1 MSSIIL
7 LLRAARRDLEDR
19 PTDAERRIAEADR
32 VRPGRGHRRRRHP
45 AAERR
50 PMMSPIRILLVD
62 DHPVVRSGI
71 RAMLAGQP
79 DFELVGEAATGEE
92 GVEAA
97 RRLRPDVVLMDL
109 QLGPGVHGS
118 QATKRIVSDGGPRV
132 LVLTTFDTDA
142 DILAAI
148 KAGATGYLLRDA
160 PSDDLHAA
168 IRSAA
173 TGASALAPSVASRL
187 LGRVRA
193 PDATLSPREL
203 DVLGHV
209 AEGLTNRQISKWLF
223 LSETTVKTHL
233 VHIYTKLG
241 VDSRTAA
248 VAAATK
254 KGLIRSP

>member
-1 MSSIIL
+1 MT
-7 LLRAARRDLEDR
+7 
-19 PTDAERRIAEADR
+19 P
-32 VRPGRGHRRRRHP
+32 
-45 AAERR
+45 
-50 PMMSPIRILLVD
+50 PIRILLVD
-62 DHPVVRSGI
+62 DHPVVRSGL

-92 GVEAA
+92 GVAAA

-109 QLGPGVHGS
+109 QLGPAMHGS
-118 QATKRIVSDGGPRV
+118 EATRHIVAMGTAVSGPRV

-142 DILAAI
+142 DIVAAI
-148 KAGATGYLLRDA
+148 EAGATGYLLKDA

-187 LGRVRA
+187 LGRVRT
-193 PDATLSPREL
+193 PRATLSPREL
-203 DVLGHV
+203 EVLGHV
-209 AEGLTNRQISKWLF
+209 AAGLSNRQISKRMF

-233 VHIYTKLG
+233 VHIYAKLG

-254 KGLIRSP
+254 AGLIRPS

>member
-1 MSSIIL
+1 MT
-7 LLRAARRDLEDR
+7 A
-19 PTDAERRIAEADR
+19 
-32 VRPGRGHRRRRHP
+32 
-45 AAERR
+45 
-50 PMMSPIRILLVD
+50 PIRILLVD

-71 RAMLAGQP
+71 RAMLAGQSG
-79 DFELVGEAATGEE
+79 FELVGEAATGEE

-97 RRLRPDVVLMDL
+97 RRLTPDVVLMDL
-109 QLGPGVHGS
+109 RLGAGIHGS
-118 QATKRIVSDGGPRV
+118 EATRQIVALGGPRV

-148 KAGATGYLLRDA
+148 EAGATGYLLKDA

-187 LGRVRA
+187 LGRVRN

-203 DVLGHV
+203 EVLGHV
-209 AEGLTNRQISKWLF
+209 AAGLSNRQISKRIF

-233 VHIYTKLG
+233 VHIYAKLG

-248 VAAATK
+248 VAAATR
-254 KGLIRSP
+254 KGLIRPP

>member
-1 MSSIIL
+1 M
-7 LLRAARRDLEDR
+7 
-19 PTDAERRIAEADR
+19 TT
-32 VRPGRGHRRRRHP
+32 
-45 AAERR
+45 
-50 PMMSPIRILLVD
+50 PIRILLVD

-97 RRLRPDVVLMDL
+97 RALAPDVVLMDL
-109 QLGPGVHGS
+109 QLGAGIHGS
-118 QATKRIVSDGGPRV
+118 EATRRIVALGGPRV

-148 KAGATGYLLRDA
+148 EAGATGYLLKDA

-168 IRSAA
+168 IRSAR

-187 LGRVRA
+187 LGRVRT

-203 DVLGHV
+203 EVLGHV
-209 AEGLTNRQISKWLF
+209 AAGLSNRQISKRMF

-233 VHIYTKLG
+233 VHIYAKLG

-248 VAAATK
+248 VAVATRR
-254 KGLIRSP
+254 GLIRPS

>member
-1 MSSIIL
+1 M
-7 LLRAARRDLEDR
+7 A
-19 PTDAERRIAEADR
+19 
-32 VRPGRGHRRRRHP
+32 
-45 AAERR
+45 
-50 PMMSPIRILLVD
+50 PIRILLVD
-62 DHPVVRSGI
+62 DHPVVRSGL

-97 RRLRPDVVLMDL
+97 RELAPDVVLMDL
-109 QLGPGVHGS
+109 QLGPGIHGS
-118 QATKRIVSDGGPRV
+118 EATRQIVTPGGPRV

-142 DILAAI
+142 DIVAAI
-148 KAGATGYLLRDA
+148 EAGATGYLLKDA

-173 TGASALAPSVASRL
+173 SGASALAPSVASRL
-187 LGRVRA
+187 LGRVRTGE
-193 PDATLSPREL
+193 PTLSPREL
-203 DVLGHV
+203 EVLGHV
-209 AEGLTNRQISKWLF
+209 AAGLSNRQISRRLF

-254 KGLIRSP
+254 RGLIRSP

>member
-1 MSSIIL
+1 MT
-7 LLRAARRDLEDR
+7 
-19 PTDAERRIAEADR
+19 P
-32 VRPGRGHRRRRHP
+32 
-45 AAERR
+45 
-50 PMMSPIRILLVD
+50 PIRILLVD
-62 DHPVVRSGI
+62 DHPVVRSGL

-92 GVEAA
+92 GVAAA

-109 QLGPGVHGS
+109 QLGPGMHGS
-118 QATKRIVSDGGPRV
+118 EATRHIVAMGTPVSGPRV

-142 DILAAI
+142 DIVAAI
-148 KAGATGYLLRDA
+148 EAGATGYLLKDA

-187 LGRVRA
+187 LGRVRT
-193 PDATLSPREL
+193 PRATLSPREL
-203 DVLGHV
+203 EVLGHV
-209 AEGLTNRQISKWLF
+209 AAGLSNRQISKRMF

-233 VHIYTKLG
+233 VHIYAKLG

-254 KGLIRSP
+254 AGLIRPS